1 MIGRRLAALVAFAAA
16 TGWTIPAV
24 SSPKRIA
31 LIDVATD
38 DTIVIRMRAELA
50 AAGFAVVEVA
60 PWSTEASPSDV
71 TALLEPS
78 GAVAA
83 VRVGDDG
90 TEVWLVD
97 TRKRTTSLREVVLA
111 APTDTPEDST
121 IAVRAV
127 EVVRA
132 ELDGERA
139 RKRRKRVT
147 AAPPSAVQPPPP
159 APERRPVSFDLGFG
173 FSASPG
179 GVPVAPT
186 FIASVRW
193 MPIEHVGMGVLAV
206 ASPFHST
213 VEEPEGATS
222 IWTGLAGAGLAVE
235 ATSSSATWGFT
246 VEAGGAG
253 GWLHLDGDAA
263 PGFRSQSDTLAVGG
277 PYLRPSL
284 RWRLTPAFA
293 LRLDV
298 IGAVVFP
305 RPVVAFAGREV
316 ATWGRPIIASSL
328 GVELSP

>member
-1 MIGRRLAALVAFAAA
+1 MIGKRLAAVVGLAAA
-16 TGWTIPAV
+16 IGWTIPALGNPRRV
-24 SSPKRIA
+24 A
-31 LIDVATD
+31 LIDVTAD
-38 DTIVIRMRAELA
+38 DTAVIRMRAELA
-50 AAGFAVVEVA
+50 AAGFTVVEVA
-60 PWSTEASPSDV
+60 PWSAEASPSDV
-71 TALLEPS
+71 ARLLEPT

-97 TRKRTTSLREVVLA
+97 TRRHTTSLREVVLA
-111 APTDTPEDST
+111 VPTDTAEDST

-132 ELDGERA
+132 ELDGARA
-139 RKRRKRVT
+139 RKRRKRIVT
-147 AAPPSAVQPPPP
+147 DEIGPPEPPPEP
-159 APERRPVSFDLGFG
+159 QRRPVSFDLGFG

-186 FIASVRW
+186 FIAGARW
-193 MPIEHVGMGVLAV
+193 MPIEHVGVGVLAV

-213 VEEPEGATS
+213 VKAAEGATS

-235 ATSSSATWGFT
+235 ATSSSATWGFA

-263 PGFRSQSDTLAVGG
+263 PGFRSQSDPLAVGG

-316 ATWGRPIIASSL
+316 ATWGRPVIASSL